1 MLIGEF
7 NEERDLSSVNFYRR
21 VDWQVGF
28 HRKLGTLGYKSQM
41 GIAMMV
47 WVYDVSRSVGR

>member
-41 GIAMMV
+41 GIAIMV
-47 WVYDVSRSVGR
+47 WVYDFSRSVG